1 VDSFVGHQTRAAAR
15 TDNGAI
21 TFPAHPGATMRIA
34 QFLKSLFATL
44 LILSLAACAPTATK
58 EGTGEYVDDT
68 VITTKVKTAL
78 AADPDVKATEVQ
90 VETFKGVVQLSGF
103 VSSAAAADKAVS
115 LARGV
120 QGVKEVKN
128 NTVVKTSVEK

>member
-1 VDSFVGHQTRAAAR
+1 MGRPLPLTTPELA
-15 TDNGAI
+15 
-21 TFPAHPGATMRIA
+21 MRIA
-34 QFLKSLFATL
+34 LFLKSLFASF
-44 LILSLAACAPTATK
+44 LIFSLVACAPTSTK

-68 VITTKVKTAL
+68 VITTKVKSAL

-103 VSSAAAADKAVS
+103 VSSSAASEKAASIAH
-115 LARGV
+115 GV

-128 NTVVKTSVEK
+128 STVVKTAVEK